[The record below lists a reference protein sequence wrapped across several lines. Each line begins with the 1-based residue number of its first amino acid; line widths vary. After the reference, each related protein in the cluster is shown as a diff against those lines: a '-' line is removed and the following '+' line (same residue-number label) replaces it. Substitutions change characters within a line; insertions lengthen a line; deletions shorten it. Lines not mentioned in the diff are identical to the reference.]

1 MKRRI
6 VSLLLAVIMLFGLL
20 PVTALAE
27 TLTSKGFGSDGKYYY
42 HYNLNGLSY
51 DGISINYTIW
61 GDLAANYDIKWELY
75 TRNIYGGSVQNTG
88 KTDKSLH
95 EHNLKNVVGHSF
107 NSSKYWFYLEKWDG
121 KQKWKLDSE
130 VRWAVDTKDA
140 DSVVTIGSTCLDN
153 TWAECGIRVY
163 LTPLNVP
170 MEDSTKPY
178 LVSVT
183 QKSKA
188 AIEDEPRDV
197 ELYVEGK
204 YVGKQVGAVRFPN
217 REDAKASDLNIKV
230 QDGFDIAK
238 IEASGSTYKIYL
250 VYGPRKVTIRYK
262 LIGEHNTNGLVET
275 NGLKNSTIANAV
287 FQDKSWNQSNIFT
300 KEYNQLPTTTV
311 EINTA
316 RSMNQL
322 PLYESADVKLV
333 SGNAGIEKS
342 GTDKYKITVGYE
354 NSVIEVAYKAKFPHD
369 DPLYIDWYK
378 RGAGGIFDLLQK
390 NANQPYGFDLTNLH
404 EQETFYVIQNGGL
417 TQEAKD
423 AGPGQEYVDS
433 EGQHYRF
440 WKAAVGFDWDW
451 IDSLYYK
458 SSAQTWFYTYKID
471 LYYRDIFAHE
481 WKVWK
486 TITVGPIEVPY
497 DEGRINFVYQRY
509 NPDTGEDNPEDTGDY
524 SFTLAYD
531 GNAGA
536 EKIGVPQPTVMSNV
550 ALSDT
555 GTYEIPVS
563 RYQPER
569 TDYKFLGWDENPN
582 ATTLAYPAGNLG
594 PVIFN
599 GSDGKTQTKT
609 LYAIWEKTG
618 GDSATYTA
626 TYYWNYTENT
636 NSYHTQENLKTGN
649 KLTQPDDPTREGYT
663 FGGWY
668 TTDTCTDGT
677 KWDFEKDT
685 VQKQDI
691 YLYAKWTKAASTSYT
706 INYYKDYQD
715 GNAPFDTISGNGYVG
730 DVINADVDN
739 NKPDA
744 TYIVDTSRTTKT
756 SMKLVEDSSKNVL
769 NVYYEKDEHGNRND
783 GTDGPDGVPDKY
795 QKKITFIVVNGT
807 WSDNTTTK
815 DVYVTLLDAA
825 GKWSEDGTGTL
836 TAPTDMKANATYDQ
850 ASGKWNTTPPA
861 TVSGTADVTYKYSFS
876 KSKVNYTVNY
886 FKDGT
891 QFDTVSDSADIG
903 TSVTADV
910 TTKKPEGYVLD
921 TAASTTSKELDA
933 DSTKNILNVY
943 YEKDEKG
950 GGEDGDDPDNIPDK
964 YQKKVTFQIV
974 NGTWADGTDADKIVY
989 VTLYKD
995 NKWDANGEGTLTAP
1009 TGMTANATYDQ
1020 ASGKWDTTPP
1030 ATVSGTADVTYKYSF
1045 SKSKVN
1051 YTVNYFKDGTQF
1063 DTVSDSADIGTSVT
1077 ADVTTKKPEGY
1088 VLDTAASTTSKEL
1101 DADSTKNIL
1110 NVYYEKDE
1118 KGGGEDGDDPDNIPD
1133 KYQKKVTY
1141 KVVNGTWSDGKT
1153 ADKYEYV
1160 TLLDENGKWSE
1171 NGTGT
1176 LTAPTGMTPDTGF
1189 IGGSWAPT
1197 LPEKVTKDSADTY
1210 TYSFSN
1216 DTRKVTVTNVGSG
1229 HTDKDGTN
1237 TVNYGDSLTITIS
1250 PDANYC
1256 IDKITLDNVE
1266 QEIPTDKKFV
1276 VSNVTT
1282 DKTVEITY
1290 AADDNH
1296 DNIPDKYQKK
1306 ITYKVVNGFWDTA
1319 KTDKADKV
1327 EYVTLLD
1334 ENSKWSE
1341 NGTGTLTAPTG
1352 MTPDT
1357 GFIGG
1362 SWDAL
1367 VPTTV
1372 NKNTTPDTYTYTFIK
1387 DDGLWATVTYEI
1399 LNGHGSIDAGQ
1410 TASFTVLKGTKW
1422 GEAGITA
1429 PTTTAESGYRFA
1441 GWVGELAAEETIE
1454 TSFTITGSFVINE
1467 GEWVTI
1473 QFAAGPNG
1481 SLIGDTSVTVLKN
1494 TLWSEITVPETKGD
1508 TGYTFLEWSPE
1519 LPDST
1524 DAITE
1529 SATYTAYF
1537 TKKDGDWVSV
1547 DYVIVGGHGDFV
1559 SGAQTHFEIL
1569 KDTLWGEAGISAP
1582 AVEAEYGYYFDG
1594 WTGELAAD
1602 EAISEN
1608 ITVVGRFE
1616 QEFDIIPAIIEILK
1630 PRDMLTKE
1638 HIAYLNGYSDG
1649 TVRPN
1654 GNITRAEVATIFFR
1668 LLTDEVR
1675 DANLTY
1681 GNTFTDVPN
1690 GAWYNAAVSTL
1701 SSMQIINGYTDGS
1714 FRPNQ
1719 NITRAE
1725 LASIIARFAELKNT
1739 SGVYFTDIGGHWAA
1753 DNICLAAA
1761 NGWITG
1767 YADGSFKPNRPVT
1780 RAETVTMINRV
1791 LERSPLSTDDL
1802 LDGMVTYSDN
1812 LDTTAWYYLAI
1823 QEASNTH
1830 DYTRMTVGEFWR
1842 SLLPNRDWSRYQ
1854 R

>member
-20 PVTALAE
+20 PVTALAHDHWSSNDAVFIGAGDFSSQTYKIFGGE
-27 TLTSKGFGSDGKYYY
+27 TGVNAGYSVWDANTLKHRIKLYDTDGSYIDYAKCKDTITGAWIFFRGSYWYDAFKWEGMEKPIIKSGEDNVLQLGALNLFKSEDERVLHVRRYPLTI
-42 HYNLNGLSY
+42 Y
-51 DGISINYTIW
+51 DSNSNAYATVSQRSQFSRNSTQNRTVILYLDDKEVARKTVLFPNRNDPAP
-61 GDLAANYDIKWELY
+61 GDLHVTA
-75 TRNIYGGSVQNTG
+75 
-88 KTDKSLH
+88 KSGYVH
-95 EHNLKNVVGHSF
+95 ASTK
-107 NSSKYWFYLEKWDG
+107 
-121 KQKWKLDSE
+121 
-130 VRWAVDTKDA
+130 VD
-140 DSVVTIGSTCLDN
+140 GSTYH
-153 TWAECGIRVY
+153 VY
-163 LTPLNVP
+163 LT
-170 MEDSTKPY
+170 T
-178 LVSVT
+178 
-183 QKSKA
+183 
-188 AIEDEPRDV
+188 
-197 ELYVEGK
+197 
-204 YVGKQVGAVRFPN
+204 
-217 REDAKASDLNIKV
+217 
-230 QDGFDIAK
+230 
-238 IEASGSTYKIYL
+238 
-250 VYGPRKVTIRYK
+250 GPRKVEIRYK
-262 LIGEHNTNGLVET
+262 LIGDHKTKGAVDT
-275 NGLKNSTIANAV
+275 NGLKNNTIANAV
-287 FQDKSWNQSNIFT
+287 FQDKSWNQSNNFT
-300 KEYNQLPTTTV
+300 QVFEQLPTTTV

-316 RSMNQL
+316 RSTNQL
-322 PLYESADVKLV
+322 LLYEAADVKLV
-333 SGNAGIEKS
+333 SGDAGIENS

-354 NSVIEVAYKAKFPHD
+354 NSVIEVAYKAKFPHV

-378 RGAGGIFDLLQK
+378 RGAGGIFDLLK
-390 NANQPYGFDLTNLH
+390 ENANQPYGFDLTNLH
-404 EQETFYVIQNGGL
+404 KQETFYVIQNGGL
-417 TQEAKD
+417 TQAAKD
-423 AGPGQEYVDS
+423 AGLGQEYVDS
-433 EGQHYRF
+433 KGQHYRF

-536 EKIGVPQPTVMSNV
+536 ERIGVPQPTVMSNV

-555 GTYEIPVS
+555 GAYEIPVS

-582 ATTLAYPAGNLG
+582 ATTPTYPAGNLG

-609 LYAIWEKTG
+609 LYAIWQKDG

-626 TYYWNYTENT
+626 TYYWNYDEKTD
-636 NSYHTQENLKTGN
+636 SYHTQENLKTGN

-677 KWDFEKDT
+677 KWDFATNT

-691 YLYAKWTKAASTSYT
+691 YLYAKWAKAASTSYT

-715 GNAPFDTISGNGYVG
+715 GDQPFETTSGNGYVG

-739 NKPDA
+739 NKPDV

-756 SMKLVEDSSKNVL
+756 SMKLVEKLTDNDNVL
-769 NVYYEKDEHGNRND
+769 NIYYEKDEHGNRND

-836 TAPTDMKANATYDQ
+836 T
-850 ASGKWNTTPPA
+850 
-861 TVSGTADVTYKYSFS
+861 V
-876 KSKVNYTVNY
+876 
-886 FKDGT
+886 
-891 QFDTVSDSADIG
+891 
-903 TSVTADV
+903 
-910 TTKKPEGYVLD
+910 
-921 TAASTTSKELDA
+921 
-933 DSTKNILNVY
+933 
-943 YEKDEKG
+943 
-950 GGEDGDDPDNIPDK
+950 
-964 YQKKVTFQIV
+964 
-974 NGTWADGTDADKIVY
+974 
-989 VTLYKD
+989 
-995 NKWDANGEGTLTAP
+995 P
-1009 TGMTANATYDQ
+1009 TGMKAAT
-1020 ASGKWDTTPP
+1020 
-1030 ATVSGTADVTYKYSF
+1030 
-1045 SKSKVN
+1045 
-1051 YTVNYFKDGTQF
+1051 
-1063 DTVSDSADIGTSVT
+1063 
-1077 ADVTTKKPEGY
+1077 GY
-1088 VLDTAASTTSKEL
+1088 
-1101 DADSTKNIL
+1101 N
-1110 NVYYEKDE
+1110 
-1118 KGGGEDGDDPDNIPD
+1118 
-1133 KYQKKVTY
+1133 
-1141 KVVNGTWSDGKT
+1141 
-1153 ADKYEYV
+1153 
-1160 TLLDENGKWSE
+1160 
-1171 NGTGT
+1171 
-1176 LTAPTGMTPDTGF
+1176 
-1189 IGGSWAPT
+1189 
-1197 LPEKVTKDSADTY
+1197 
-1210 TYSFSN
+1210 
-1216 DTRKVTVTNVGSG
+1216 
-1229 HTDKDGTN
+1229 
-1237 TVNYGDSLTITIS
+1237 
-1250 PDANYC
+1250 
-1256 IDKITLDNVE
+1256 
-1266 QEIPTDKKFV
+1266 
-1276 VSNVTT
+1276 
-1282 DKTVEITY
+1282 
-1290 AADDNH
+1290 
-1296 DNIPDKYQKK
+1296 
-1306 ITYKVVNGFWDTA
+1306 
-1319 KTDKADKV
+1319 
-1327 EYVTLLD
+1327 
-1334 ENSKWSE
+1334 
-1341 NGTGTLTAPTG
+1341 
-1352 MTPDT
+1352 
-1357 GFIGG
+1357 GG
-1362 SWDAL
+1362 SWDAV

-1372 NKNTTPDTYTYTFIK
+1372 NKDTKPDTYTYTFIK
-1387 DDGLWATVTYEI
+1387 DDVLWATVTYEI
-1399 LNGHGSIDAGQ
+1399 VNGHGSIDAGQ
-1410 TASFTVLKGTKW
+1410 TASFTVLNGTKW
-1422 GEAGITA
+1422 SEAGITA

-1467 GEWVTI
+1467 AEWVTI

-1508 TGYTFLEWSPE
+1508 TGYTFLEWSPA

-1524 DAITE
+1524 DAIME

-1569 KDTLWGEAGISAP
+1569 KDTLWGAAGISAP

-1739 SGVYFTDIGGHWAA
+1739 SGVYFTDIDGHWAT

-1823 QEASNTH
+1823 QEASNSH

>member
-1 MKRRI
+1 MGLFNQSFLNKKLFSDAKERILAMKRRI

-27 TLTSKGFGSDGKYYY
+27 KSTGDYWNKGVHYYS
-42 HYNLNGLSY
+42 YNLDKLSY
-51 DGISINYTIW
+51 DGISINYTVYAKVTKKIAW
-61 GDLAANYDIKWELY
+61 DLY
-75 TRNIYGGSVQNTG
+75 TRNIYGGEVQYRASDEST
-88 KTDKSLH
+88 H
-95 EHNLKNVVGHSF
+95 EHTAFGDHVRHSF
-107 NSSKYWFYLEKWDG
+107 NSNKYWFLLKGSGEAR
-121 KQKWKLDSE
+121 LE
-130 VRWAVDTKDA
+130 VRDDDIKDQY
-140 DSVVTIGSTCLDN
+140 DNLVSVWRTARIDEAKVT
-153 TWAECGIRVY
+153 VY
-163 LTPLNVP
+163 AAPLNVP

-262 LIGEHNTNGLVET
+262 LTGKHNTNGLVET

-287 FQDKSWNQSNIFT
+287 FQDKSWNQSNSFT
-300 KEYNQLPTTTV
+300 KEYNQLPLSTV
-311 EINTA
+311 EIDTA
-316 RSMNQL
+316 RSTNQL
-322 PLYESADVKLV
+322 LLYEAADVKLV
-333 SGNAGIEKS
+333 SGDAGIENS

-354 NSVIEVAYKAKFPHD
+354 NSVIEVAYKAKFLHA

-417 TQEAKD
+417 TQEAKK
-423 AGPGQEYVDS
+423 AGLGQEYVDS
-433 EGQHYRF
+433 KGQHYRF

-497 DEGRINFVYQRY
+497 DGGRINFVYQRY
-509 NPDTGEDNPEDTGDY
+509 NPNTGEPDPEDKGDY

-531 GNAGA
+531 GNAGT
-536 EKIGVPQPTVMSNV
+536 EPIGVPQPTVMSNV
-550 ALSDT
+550 ALSDK

-563 RYQPER
+563 RHQPER

-582 ATTLAYPAGNLG
+582 AKTPTYPAGNLG

-609 LYAIWEKTG
+609 LYAIWQKDG

-626 TYYWNYTENT
+626 TYYLNYTENT
-636 NSYHTQENLKTGN
+636 NPYHTQKNLKTSD
-649 KLTQPDDPTREGYT
+649 KLTKPADPTRDSYT
-663 FGGWY
+663 FDGWY

-677 KWDFEKDT
+677 KWVFEKDT

-691 YLYAKWTKAASTSYT
+691 YLYAKWTEAASADYT
-706 INYYKDYQD
+706 IYYYVDDVKDESKTETGSGSVGD
-715 GNAPFDTISGNGYVG
+715 EITAPDKKPTSGNYVL
-730 DVINADVDN
+730 
-739 NKPDA
+739 
-744 TYIVDTSRTTKT
+744 DTSRTPADLKLT
-756 SMKLVEDSSKNVL
+756 LVEDSSENVL
-769 NVYYEKDEHGNRND
+769 NVYYEKDEKGGGENGN
-783 GTDGPDGVPDKY
+783 DGPDGVPDKY
-795 QKKITFIVVNGT
+795 QKKVTFKVVNGT

-815 DVYVTLLDAA
+815 DVYVTLLDSD
-825 GKWSEDGTGTL
+825 GKWSETGTGTL
-836 TAPTDMKANATYDQ
+836 TVPTD
-850 ASGKWNTTPPA
+850 
-861 TVSGTADVTYKYSFS
+861 
-876 KSKVNYTVNY
+876 
-886 FKDGT
+886 
-891 QFDTVSDSADIG
+891 
-903 TSVTADV
+903 
-910 TTKKPEGYVLD
+910 
-921 TAASTTSKELDA
+921 
-933 DSTKNILNVY
+933 
-943 YEKDEKG
+943 
-950 GGEDGDDPDNIPDK
+950 
-964 YQKKVTFQIV
+964 
-974 NGTWADGTDADKIVY
+974 
-989 VTLYKD
+989 
-995 NKWDANGEGTLTAP
+995 
-1009 TGMTANATYDQ
+1009 MTANATYDQ
-1020 ASGKWDTTPP
+1020 ASGKWDTP
-1030 ATVSGTADVTYKYSF
+1030 APASSVTGTDPVTYTYRF
-1045 SKSKVN
+1045 SKLKVD
-1051 YTVNYFKDGTQF
+1051 YTIKYFVEGEEQTGWQITGSGEIGETINA
-1063 DTVSDSADIGTSVT
+1063 DTALNKPVGYIYDSATSIIT
-1077 ADVTTKKPEGY
+1077 
-1088 VLDTAASTTSKEL
+1088 KEL
-1101 DADSTKNIL
+1101 GPKAEENVL
-1110 NVYYEKDE
+1110 EVYYEKDE
-1118 KGGGEDGDDPDNIPD
+1118 NHDSIPD
-1133 KYQKKVTY
+1133 KYQVKVTF
-1141 KVVNGTWSDGKT
+1141 KVDGGTWSNKTSDPIVKWLTLKDGSG
-1153 ADKYEYV
+1153 
-1160 TLLDENGKWSE
+1160 NWSVD
-1171 NGTGT
+1171 GSASYTT
-1176 LTAPTGMTPDTGF
+1176 PTGMICTTSFPGYFAT
-1189 IGGSWAPT
+1189 GSWSTPAPN
-1197 LPEKVTKDSADTY
+1197 ADGIY
-1210 TYSFSN
+1210 RKADDGKEFTYSW
-1216 DTRKVTVTNVGSG
+1216 TQG
-1229 HTDKDGTN
+1229 DKD
-1237 TVNYGDSLTITIS
+1237 DS
-1250 PDANYC
+1250 
-1256 IDKITLDNVE
+1256 
-1266 QEIPTDKKFV
+1266 Q
-1276 VSNVTT
+1276 
-1282 DKTVEITY
+1282 
-1290 AADDNH
+1290 
-1296 DNIPDKYQKK
+1296 
-1306 ITYKVVNGFWDTA
+1306 
-1319 KTDKADKV
+1319 
-1327 EYVTLLD
+1327 
-1334 ENSKWSE
+1334 
-1341 NGTGTLTAPTG
+1341 
-1352 MTPDT
+1352 
-1357 GFIGG
+1357 
-1362 SWDAL
+1362 
-1367 VPTTV
+1367 
-1372 NKNTTPDTYTYTFIK
+1372 
-1387 DDGLWATVTYEI
+1387 WATVTFVAGE
-1399 LNGHGSIDAGQ
+1399 HGSLTG
-1410 TASFTVLKGTKW
+1410 TTTVTVLKGTAW
-1422 GEAGITA
+1422 NTITVPGTAPEAGYKFKEWT
-1429 PTTTAESGYRFA
+1429 PDFP
-1441 GWVGELAAEETIE
+1441 ETITE
-1454 TSFTITGSFVINE
+1454 SATYAASFVINE
-1467 GEWVTI
+1467 GDWVTI
-1473 QFAAGPNG
+1473 RFIAGPNG
-1481 SLIGDTSVTVLKN
+1481 SLEGQTTFDVVKGSA
-1494 TLWSEITVPETKGD
+1494 WSTITVPETKGD
-1508 TGYTFLEWSPE
+1508 TGYTFLEWSPA
-1519 LPDST
+1519 LPDNT
-1524 DAITE
+1524 HAIME

-1739 SGVYFTDIGGHWAA
+1739 SGVYFTDISGHWAA
-1753 DNICLAAA
+1753 ENICLAAA

-1767 YADGSFKPNRPVT
+1767 YSDGSFKPNRPVT

-1842 SLLPNRDWSRYQ
+1842 ALLPNRDWSRYQ

>member
-1 MKRRI
+1 
-6 VSLLLAVIMLFGLL
+6 
-20 PVTALAE
+20 
-27 TLTSKGFGSDGKYYY
+27 
-42 HYNLNGLSY
+42 
-51 DGISINYTIW
+51 
-61 GDLAANYDIKWELY
+61 
-75 TRNIYGGSVQNTG
+75 
-88 KTDKSLH
+88 
-95 EHNLKNVVGHSF
+95 
-107 NSSKYWFYLEKWDG
+107 
-121 KQKWKLDSE
+121 
-130 VRWAVDTKDA
+130 
-140 DSVVTIGSTCLDN
+140 
-153 TWAECGIRVY
+153 
-163 LTPLNVP
+163 

-262 LIGEHNTNGLVET
+262 LIGDHKTKGAVDT
-275 NGLKNSTIANAV
+275 NGLKNSAIADVV
-287 FQDKSWNQSNIFT
+287 FQDKSWNQSNNFI
-300 KEYNQLPTTTV
+300 KEYNQLPLSTV
-311 EINTA
+311 EIDTA
-316 RSMNQL
+316 RSTNQL
-322 PLYESADVKLV
+322 LLYEAADVKLV
-333 SGNAGIEKS
+333 SGDAGIENS

-354 NSVIEVAYKAKFPHD
+354 NSVIEVAYKAKFHHV

-378 RGAGGIFDLLQK
+378 RGAGGIFDLLK
-390 NANQPYGFDLTNLH
+390 ENANQPYGFDLTNLH

-417 TQEAKD
+417 TQAAKEA
-423 AGPGQEYVDS
+423 GLGQEYVDS
-433 EGQHYRF
+433 KGQHYRF

-458 SSAQTWFYTYKID
+458 SSAQTWFYTYKIN

-486 TITVGPIEVPY
+486 TITVGPIDVPY

-509 NPDTGEDNPEDTGDY
+509 NPDTGVDDPEDTGDY

-531 GNAGA
+531 GNAGT
-536 EKIGVPQPTVMSNV
+536 EPIGVPQPTVMSKV
-550 ALSDT
+550 ALSDK

-582 ATTLAYPAGNLG
+582 ATTPTYPASANTGKNQT
-594 PVIFN
+594 VIFTAEEN
-599 GSDGKTQTKT
+599 NKTKT

-649 KLTQPDDPTREGYT
+649 KLTQPNDPTRDGYT

-677 KWDFEKDT
+677 KWDFATNT

-691 YLYAKWTKAASTSYT
+691 YLYAKWTEAASTSYT

-730 DVINADVDN
+730 DEITAPDK
-739 NKPDA
+739 KP
-744 TYIVDTSRTTKT
+744 TSGNYVLDTSRTTKT
-756 SMKLVEDSSKNVL
+756 SMKLVEDSS
-769 NVYYEKDEHGNRND
+769 
-783 GTDGPDGVPDKY
+783 
-795 QKKITFIVVNGT
+795 
-807 WSDNTTTK
+807 
-815 DVYVTLLDAA
+815 
-825 GKWSEDGTGTL
+825 
-836 TAPTDMKANATYDQ
+836 
-850 ASGKWNTTPPA
+850 
-861 TVSGTADVTYKYSFS
+861 
-876 KSKVNYTVNY
+876 
-886 FKDGT
+886 
-891 QFDTVSDSADIG
+891 
-903 TSVTADV
+903 
-910 TTKKPEGYVLD
+910 
-921 TAASTTSKELDA
+921 
-933 DSTKNILNVY
+933 
-943 YEKDEKG
+943 
-950 GGEDGDDPDNIPDK
+950 
-964 YQKKVTFQIV
+964 
-974 NGTWADGTDADKIVY
+974 
-989 VTLYKD
+989 
-995 NKWDANGEGTLTAP
+995 
-1009 TGMTANATYDQ
+1009 
-1020 ASGKWDTTPP
+1020 
-1030 ATVSGTADVTYKYSF
+1030 
-1045 SKSKVN
+1045 
-1051 YTVNYFKDGTQF
+1051 
-1063 DTVSDSADIGTSVT
+1063 
-1077 ADVTTKKPEGY
+1077 
-1088 VLDTAASTTSKEL
+1088 
-1101 DADSTKNIL
+1101 KNIL

-1176 LTAPTGMTPDTGF
+1176 LTVPTGMTPDTGF

-1256 IDKITLDNVE
+1256 IEKITLDNVE
-1266 QEIPTDKKFV
+1266 QTIPTDKKFV
-1276 VSNVTT
+1276 VSNVMT

-1441 GWVGELAAEETIE
+1441 GWIGELAAEETIK

-1467 GEWVTI
+1467 GDWVTI

-1508 TGYTFLEWSPE
+1508 TGYTFLEWSPA
-1519 LPDST
+1519 LPNST
-1524 DAITE
+1524 DAIME

>member
-153 TWAECGIRVY
+153 NWAECGIRVY

-262 LIGEHNTNGLVET
+262 LIGDHKTKGAVDT
-275 NGLKNSTIANAV
+275 NGLKNSAIADVV
-287 FQDKSWNQSNIFT
+287 FQDKSWNQSNNFI
-300 KEYNQLPTTTV
+300 KEYNQLPLSTV
-311 EINTA
+311 EIDTA
-316 RSMNQL
+316 RSTNQL
-322 PLYESADVKLV
+322 LLYEAADVKLV
-333 SGNAGIEKS
+333 SGDAGIENS

-354 NSVIEVAYKAKFPHD
+354 NSVIEVAYKAKFHHV

-378 RGAGGIFDLLQK
+378 RGAGGIFDLLK
-390 NANQPYGFDLTNLH
+390 ENANQPYGFDLTNLH

-417 TQEAKD
+417 TQAAKEA
-423 AGPGQEYVDS
+423 GLGQEYVDS
-433 EGQHYRF
+433 KGQHYRF

-458 SSAQTWFYTYKID
+458 SSAQTWFYTYKIN

-486 TITVGPIEVPY
+486 TITVGPIDVPY

-509 NPDTGEDNPEDTGDY
+509 NPDTGVDDPEDTGDY

-531 GNAGA
+531 GNAGT
-536 EKIGVPQPTVMSNV
+536 EPIGVPQPTVMSKV
-550 ALSDT
+550 ALSDK

-582 ATTLAYPAGNLG
+582 ATTPTYPASANTGKNQT
-594 PVIFN
+594 VIFTAEEN
-599 GSDGKTQTKT
+599 NKTKT

-649 KLTQPDDPTREGYT
+649 KLTQPNDPTRDGYT

-677 KWDFEKDT
+677 KWDFATNT

-691 YLYAKWTKAASTSYT
+691 YLYAKWTEAASTSYT

-730 DVINADVDN
+730 DEITAPDK
-739 NKPDA
+739 KP
-744 TYIVDTSRTTKT
+744 TSGNYVLDTSRTTKT
-756 SMKLVEDSSKNVL
+756 SMKLVEDSSKNIL
-769 NVYYEKDEHGNRND
+769 NVYYEKDEKGGGED
-783 GTDGPDGVPDKY
+783 GDDPDNIPDKY
-795 QKKITFIVVNGT
+795 QKKVTFQIVNGT
-807 WSDNTTTK
+807 WADSTDADK
-815 DVYVTLLDAA
+815 IVYVTLYKDNKWDAN
-825 GKWSEDGTGTL
+825 GEGTL
-836 TAPTDMKANATYDQ
+836 TAPTGMTANATYDQ

-891 QFDTVSDSADIG
+891 QFDTVSGSADIG

-933 DSTKNILNVY
+933 DSTKNILN
-943 YEKDEKG
+943 
-950 GGEDGDDPDNIPDK
+950 I
-964 YQKKVTFQIV
+964 
-974 NGTWADGTDADKIVY
+974 
-989 VTLYKD
+989 
-995 NKWDANGEGTLTAP
+995 
-1009 TGMTANATYDQ
+1009 
-1020 ASGKWDTTPP
+1020 
-1030 ATVSGTADVTYKYSF
+1030 
-1045 SKSKVN
+1045 
-1051 YTVNYFKDGTQF
+1051 
-1063 DTVSDSADIGTSVT
+1063 
-1077 ADVTTKKPEGY
+1077 
-1088 VLDTAASTTSKEL
+1088 
-1101 DADSTKNIL
+1101 
-1110 NVYYEKDE
+1110 YYEKDE

-1176 LTAPTGMTPDTGF
+1176 LTVPTGMTPDTGF

-1256 IDKITLDNVE
+1256 IEKITLDNVE
-1266 QEIPTDKKFV
+1266 QTIPTDKKFV
-1276 VSNVTT
+1276 VSNVMT

-1441 GWVGELAAEETIE
+1441 GWIGELAAEETIK

-1467 GEWVTI
+1467 GDWVTI

-1508 TGYTFLEWSPE
+1508 TGYTFLEWSPA
-1519 LPDST
+1519 LPNST
-1524 DAITE
+1524 DAIME

>member
-20 PVTALAE
+20 PVTALAHDHWSSNDAVFIGAGGFESQTYTIFGGE
-27 TLTSKGFGSDGKYYY
+27 TGVTAGYSVWDGNYLTHRIELHDSDG
-42 HYNLNGLSY
+42 SY
-51 DGISINYTIW
+51 IDYAKCTDTIGGAWIFFRGNYWYDAYDWKNMGAPSEKSGHDDVLTLGTLQIASKEKDRVLYVRRYPLTIFDSNSNAYATVSQRSQFSRNSTQDRTVILYLDGTEVARKTVLFPNRNDPAP
-61 GDLAANYDIKWELY
+61 GDLHVTA
-75 TRNIYGGSVQNTG
+75 
-88 KTDKSLH
+88 KSGYVH
-95 EHNLKNVVGHSF
+95 ASTK
-107 NSSKYWFYLEKWDG
+107 
-121 KQKWKLDSE
+121 
-130 VRWAVDTKDA
+130 VD
-140 DSVVTIGSTCLDN
+140 GSTYH
-153 TWAECGIRVY
+153 VY
-163 LTPLNVP
+163 LT
-170 MEDSTKPY
+170 T
-178 LVSVT
+178 
-183 QKSKA
+183 
-188 AIEDEPRDV
+188 
-197 ELYVEGK
+197 
-204 YVGKQVGAVRFPN
+204 
-217 REDAKASDLNIKV
+217 
-230 QDGFDIAK
+230 
-238 IEASGSTYKIYL
+238 
-250 VYGPRKVTIRYK
+250 GPRKVEIRYK
-262 LIGEHNTNGLVET
+262 LIGDHKTKGAVDT
-275 NGLKNSTIANAV
+275 NGLKNNTIANAV
-287 FQDKSWNQSNIFT
+287 FQDKSWNQSNNFT
-300 KEYNQLPTTTV
+300 QVFEQLPTTTV

-316 RSMNQL
+316 RSTNQL
-322 PLYESADVKLV
+322 LLYEAADVKLV
-333 SGNAGIEKS
+333 SGDAGIENS

-354 NSVIEVAYKAKFPHD
+354 NSVIEVAYKAKFPHV

-378 RGAGGIFDLLQK
+378 RGAGGIFDLLK
-390 NANQPYGFDLTNLH
+390 ENANQPYGFDLTNLH
-404 EQETFYVIQNGGL
+404 KQETFYVIQNGGL
-417 TQEAKD
+417 TQAAKD
-423 AGPGQEYVDS
+423 AGLGQEYVDS

-458 SSAQTWFYTYKID
+458 SSAQTWFYTYKIN

-497 DEGRINFVYQRY
+497 DEGRVNFVYQKW
-509 NPDTGEDNPEDTGDY
+509 NPDTHDFEPEEKGDY
-524 SFTLAYD
+524 TLTLQYD
-531 GNAGA
+531 ANAGA
-536 EKIGVPQPTVMSNV
+536 ERIGVPAPDTRTDVAMDNGKYTFYVSVYQPTR
-550 ALSDT
+550 DGYT
-555 GTYEIPVS
+555 
-563 RYQPER
+563 
-569 TDYKFLGWDENPN
+569 FLGWDENPN
-582 ATTLAYPAGNLG
+582 AGTPNYPASANTGKERQE
-594 PVIFN
+594 VFFY

-626 TYYWNYTENT
+626 TYYWNYDEKTD
-636 NSYHTQENLKTGN
+636 SYHTQENLKTGD

-677 KWDFEKDT
+677 KWDFATNT

-691 YLYAKWTKAASTSYT
+691 YLYAKWTEAASADYT
-706 INYYKDYQD
+706 IYYYVDDVKDESKTETGSGSVGD
-715 GNAPFDTISGNGYVG
+715 EITAPDKKPTSGNYVL
-730 DVINADVDN
+730 
-739 NKPDA
+739 
-744 TYIVDTSRTTKT
+744 DTSRTPADLKLT
-756 SMKLVEDSSKNVL
+756 LVEDSSKNVL

-795 QKKITFIVVNGT
+795 QVKVTFKVDGGT
-807 WSDNTTTK
+807 WSNETSDPIVK
-815 DVYVTLLDAA
+815 WLTL
-825 GKWSEDGTGTL
+825 
-836 TAPTDMKANATYDQ
+836 
-850 ASGKWNTTPPA
+850 
-861 TVSGTADVTYKYSFS
+861 
-876 KSKVNYTVNY
+876 
-886 FKDGT
+886 KDGSGNWSV
-891 QFDTVSDSADIG
+891 DGSA
-903 TSVTADV
+903 SY
-910 TTKKPEGYVLD
+910 TT
-921 TAASTTSKELDA
+921 
-933 DSTKNILNVY
+933 
-943 YEKDEKG
+943 
-950 GGEDGDDPDNIPDK
+950 
-964 YQKKVTFQIV
+964 
-974 NGTWADGTDADKIVY
+974 
-989 VTLYKD
+989 
-995 NKWDANGEGTLTAP
+995 P
-1009 TGMTANATYDQ
+1009 TGM
-1020 ASGKWDTTPP
+1020 
-1030 ATVSGTADVTYKYSF
+1030 
-1045 SKSKVN
+1045 
-1051 YTVNYFKDGTQF
+1051 
-1063 DTVSDSADIGTSVT
+1063 IC
-1077 ADVTTKKPEGY
+1077 
-1088 VLDTAASTTSKEL
+1088 TTSFPGYFATGSWSTPAPNTDGIYRK
-1101 DADSTKNIL
+1101 AD
-1110 NVYYEKDE
+1110 
-1118 KGGGEDGDDPDNIPD
+1118 
-1133 KYQKKVTY
+1133 
-1141 KVVNGTWSDGKT
+1141 DGK
-1153 ADKYEYV
+1153 E
-1160 TLLDENGKWSE
+1160 
-1171 NGTGT
+1171 
-1176 LTAPTGMTPDTGF
+1176 F
-1189 IGGSWAPT
+1189 
-1197 LPEKVTKDSADTY
+1197 
-1210 TYSFSN
+1210 TYSW
-1216 DTRKVTVTNVGSG
+1216 TQG
-1229 HTDKDGTN
+1229 DKD
-1237 TVNYGDSLTITIS
+1237 DS
-1250 PDANYC
+1250 
-1256 IDKITLDNVE
+1256 
-1266 QEIPTDKKFV
+1266 Q
-1276 VSNVTT
+1276 
-1282 DKTVEITY
+1282 
-1290 AADDNH
+1290 
-1296 DNIPDKYQKK
+1296 
-1306 ITYKVVNGFWDTA
+1306 
-1319 KTDKADKV
+1319 
-1327 EYVTLLD
+1327 
-1334 ENSKWSE
+1334 
-1341 NGTGTLTAPTG
+1341 
-1352 MTPDT
+1352 
-1357 GFIGG
+1357 
-1362 SWDAL
+1362 
-1367 VPTTV
+1367 
-1372 NKNTTPDTYTYTFIK
+1372 
-1387 DDGLWATVTYEI
+1387 WATVTFVAGE
-1399 LNGHGSIDAGQ
+1399 HGSLTG
-1410 TASFTVLKGTKW
+1410 TTTVTVLKGTAW
-1422 GEAGITA
+1422 NTITVPGTAPEAGYKFKEWTPVFPETITESATYAASFETDDDQWATVTFVAGEHGSLTGTTTVTVLKGTAWNTITVPGTA
-1429 PTTTAESGYRFA
+1429 PEAGYKFKEWTPDFPETITESATYTASFETDDDQWATVTFVAGEHGSLTGTTTVTVLKGIAWNTITVPGTAPEAGYKFKE
-1441 GWVGELAAEETIE
+1441 WTPVFPETITE
-1454 TSFTITGSFVINE
+1454 SATYTASFVINE

-1508 TGYTFLEWSPE
+1508 TGYTFLEWSPA

-1524 DAITE
+1524 DAIME

-1569 KDTLWGEAGISAP
+1569 KDTLWGAAGISAP

-1739 SGVYFTDIGGHWAA
+1739 SGVYFTDIDGHWAA

>member
-27 TLTSKGFGSDGKYYY
+27 RRDADTWVDGIKKRNYTLFENRTDLNMTNQVNAGMLYHDMDIYLYEIKSDGSRGAYVDKDRSTSAIITSGGWYSMTSGQYWFWLEGKKNVGSTQKTSTAIALEIDKPTKD
-42 HYNLNGLSY
+42 HYVNICRLPRAIPLNNTSY
-51 DGISINYTIW
+51 CTVTQKTGFSESKTLRTVNVYLD
-61 GDLAANYDIKWELY
+61 
-75 TRNIYGGSVQNTG
+75 G
-88 KTDKSLH
+88 KTPDCI
-95 EHNLKNVVGHSF
+95 VATATCYF
-107 NSSKYWFYLEKWDG
+107 PNSSKHN
-121 KQKWKLDSE
+121 
-130 VRWAVDTKDA
+130 
-140 DSVVTIGSTCLDN
+140 ISTDDL
-153 TWAECGIRVY
+153 
-163 LTPLNVP
+163 
-170 MEDSTKPY
+170 S
-178 LVSVT
+178 VSVNSRY
-183 QKSKA
+183 KRS
-188 AIEDEPRDV
+188 
-197 ELYVEGK
+197 
-204 YVGKQVGAVRFPN
+204 
-217 REDAKASDLNIKV
+217 SDGWIT
-230 QDGFDIAK
+230 
-238 IEASGSTYKIYL
+238 ASGNTYNIYL
-250 VYGPRKVTIRYK
+250 VTGPRKVIVNYRLTGKGNY
-262 LIGEHNTNGLVET
+262 TNGLQ
-275 NGLKNSTIANAV
+275 NSTIAGSIFHDTSLQNKNFTVTYTQDPGTKFTLDTALTANAKI
-287 FQDKSWNQSNIFT
+287 DANGDG
-300 KEYNQLPTTTV
+300 
-311 EINTA
+311 NTD
-316 RSMNQL
+316 SL
-322 PLYESADVKLV
+322 SYDLV
-333 SGNAGIEKS
+333 YHDAVLTRKS
-342 GTDKYKITVGYE
+342 GDADSTVKDLIGKDKYEITVGKQE
-354 NSVIEVAYKAKFPHD
+354 SVFEVTYDAIFPHS
-369 DPLYIDWYK
+369 DPLVIDSYK
-378 RGAGGIFDLLQK
+378 RGAGGIFDYLGDE
-390 NANQPYGFDLTNLH
+390 NRFFPYGFDLSNLH
-404 EQETFYVIQNGGL
+404 ETEQFFVIKAGGL
-417 TQEAKD
+417 TPEAREKGIGAD
-423 AGPGQEYVDS
+423 IKVGEQIYK
-433 EGQHYRF
+433 F
-440 WKAAVGFDWDW
+440 WKAGVGFDWDRL
-451 IDSLYYK
+451 DRLYYM
-458 SSAQTWFYTYKID
+458 SSSQTWFYTYEIP
-471 LYYRDIFAHE
+471 LYYRDIFNHKWVE
-481 WKVWK
+481 WAS
-486 TITVGPIEVPY
+486 ITVGPIEVPY
-497 DEGRINFVYQRY
+497 GEGRINFVYQRY

-555 GTYEIPVS
+555 GAYEIPVS

-609 LYAIWEKTG
+609 LYAIWQKDG

-626 TYYWNYTENT
+626 TYYWNYDEKTD
-636 NSYHTQENLKTGN
+636 SYHTQENLKTGD

-677 KWDFEKDT
+677 KWDFATNT

-691 YLYAKWTKAASTSYT
+691 YLYAKWTEAASTSYT

-715 GNAPFDTISGNGYVG
+715 GDQPFETTSGNGYVG

-756 SMKLVEDSSKNVL
+756 SMKLVEKLTDNDNVL
-769 NVYYEKDEHGNRND
+769 NIYYEKDEHGNRND

-795 QKKITFIVVNGT
+795 QVKVTFKVDGGT
-807 WSDNTTTK
+807 WSNKTSDPI
-815 DVYVTLLDAA
+815 V
-825 GKWSEDGTGTL
+825 KWL
-836 TAPTDMKANATYDQ
+836 AL
-850 ASGKWNTTPPA
+850 
-861 TVSGTADVTYKYSFS
+861 
-876 KSKVNYTVNY
+876 
-886 FKDGT
+886 KDGSGNWSV
-891 QFDTVSDSADIG
+891 DGSA
-903 TSVTADV
+903 SY
-910 TTKKPEGYVLD
+910 TT
-921 TAASTTSKELDA
+921 
-933 DSTKNILNVY
+933 
-943 YEKDEKG
+943 
-950 GGEDGDDPDNIPDK
+950 
-964 YQKKVTFQIV
+964 
-974 NGTWADGTDADKIVY
+974 
-989 VTLYKD
+989 
-995 NKWDANGEGTLTAP
+995 P
-1009 TGMTANATYDQ
+1009 TGM
-1020 ASGKWDTTPP
+1020 
-1030 ATVSGTADVTYKYSF
+1030 
-1045 SKSKVN
+1045 
-1051 YTVNYFKDGTQF
+1051 
-1063 DTVSDSADIGTSVT
+1063 IC
-1077 ADVTTKKPEGY
+1077 
-1088 VLDTAASTTSKEL
+1088 TTSFPGYFATGSWSTPAPN
-1101 DADSTKNIL
+1101 ADGIYRKA
-1110 NVYYEKDE
+1110 D
-1118 KGGGEDGDDPDNIPD
+1118 
-1133 KYQKKVTY
+1133 
-1141 KVVNGTWSDGKT
+1141 DGK
-1153 ADKYEYV
+1153 E
-1160 TLLDENGKWSE
+1160 
-1171 NGTGT
+1171 
-1176 LTAPTGMTPDTGF
+1176 F
-1189 IGGSWAPT
+1189 
-1197 LPEKVTKDSADTY
+1197 TY
-1210 TYSFSN
+1210 LWTQ
-1216 DTRKVTVTNVGSG
+1216 G
-1229 HTDKDGTN
+1229 DKD
-1237 TVNYGDSLTITIS
+1237 DS
-1250 PDANYC
+1250 
-1256 IDKITLDNVE
+1256 
-1266 QEIPTDKKFV
+1266 Q
-1276 VSNVTT
+1276 
-1282 DKTVEITY
+1282 
-1290 AADDNH
+1290 
-1296 DNIPDKYQKK
+1296 
-1306 ITYKVVNGFWDTA
+1306 
-1319 KTDKADKV
+1319 
-1327 EYVTLLD
+1327 
-1334 ENSKWSE
+1334 
-1341 NGTGTLTAPTG
+1341 
-1352 MTPDT
+1352 
-1357 GFIGG
+1357 
-1362 SWDAL
+1362 
-1367 VPTTV
+1367 
-1372 NKNTTPDTYTYTFIK
+1372 
-1387 DDGLWATVTYEI
+1387 WATVTYKIEGD
-1399 LNGHGSIDAGQ
+1399 NGRINDNQTTSFEVLKGAKWGEANITDPSTTADPGYAFDGWTGKAETIENDVTVTGTFSIDNSKWATVTYKIVGGNGSINEGQTTSFEVLKGTKWGEANITDPSTTADPGYAFDGWTGKAETIENDVTVTGTFSIDNSKWATVTYKIVGGNGSINEGQTTSFEVLKGTKWGEANITDPSTTADPGYAFDGWTGKAETIENDVTVTGTFSIDNSKWATVTYKIVGGNGSINEGQTTSFEVLKGTKWGEANITDPSTTADPGYAFDGWTGKAETIENDVTVTGTFSIDNSKWATVTYKIVGGNGSINEGQ

-1422 GEAGITA
+1422 SEAGITA

-1467 GEWVTI
+1467 AEWVTI

-1537 TKKDGDWVSV
+1537 TKRDGDWVSV

-1569 KDTLWGEAGISAP
+1569 KDTLWGAAGISAP

-1823 QEASNTH
+1823 QEASNSH